1 MIEMKLVSQ
10 FDDKDGLRVGDK
22 LKIDKIAYDETHA
35 MNFKVRVVGFWKR
48 PTYISIAWFFKAPNE
63 PLRIS

>member
-1 MIEMKLVSQ
+1 M
-10 FDDKDGLRVGDK
+10 
-22 LKIDKIAYDETHA
+22 KIDKITYDENHA
-35 MNFKVRVVGFWKR
+35 MNFKVRVVGLWKR